1 MIRFAHGHYR
11 CNIGPVSEPTL
22 ASIHWREVVRTVL
35 QGAAEEVSGH
45 WQNQKEELAIGSI
58 NEMAVQTWSDFVAA
72 GGVSTVHGLETVAT
86 WLTGGVRKET

>member
-1 MIRFAHGHYR
+1 MKPGVMSGSTSVY
-11 CNIGPVSEPTL
+11 EMD
-22 ASIHWREVVRTVL
+22 
-35 QGAAEEVSGH
+35 EVSGH